1 MTVFAHFA
9 LFHSDQDSAAVKVAA
24 GPAILGFR
32 FVELG
37 DGFMLGLRLWYLE
50 IRAFA
55 RRDFTGVI

>member
-9 LFHSDQDSAAVKVAA
+9 LFHFDRGSAAMKVAA

-32 FVELG
+32 FVELS
-37 DGFMLGLRLWYLE
+37 DGFMLGWRLWYLE

-55 RRDFTGVI
+55 RRDFAGVI